1 MIASVRMEGRSYS
14 CCGGVFINSYRS
26 MKLLLKFNVNPFDVC
41 PDNNIQVGGDH
52 AANMLKSEHDKIV
65 RGDNVNSQHTT
76 TDA

>member
-1 MIASVRMEGRSYS
+1 
-14 CCGGVFINSYRS
+14 